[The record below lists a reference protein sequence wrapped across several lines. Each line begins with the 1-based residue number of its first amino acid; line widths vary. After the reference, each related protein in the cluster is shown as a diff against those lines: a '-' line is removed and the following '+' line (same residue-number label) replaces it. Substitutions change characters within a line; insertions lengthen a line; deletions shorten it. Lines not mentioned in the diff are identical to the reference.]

1 VSLTTRARKLY
12 ADRRLAAKW
21 VLAVRWLRA
30 HSGWVLD
37 GAPSKWRS
45 A

>member
-1 VSLTTRARKLY
+1 MSLTQHARALY
-12 ADRRLAAKW
+12 PNRRLAAKW

-37 GAPSKWRS
+37 GVAVKWGVK
-45 A
+45 